1 MPLAA
6 ACRNRDHSCPSQ
18 LLDGE
23 RDRALRGDDPA
34 VPIEDV
40 DEDVPGAVGARAD
53 PDERH
58 GHEVEDRGRPAHR
71 PPQGCF
77 VRDGG
82 GLERVERAAAPRRV
96 PRGELGRAGS
106 RREALDRAADLDDG
120 HARAG
125 RGELPLDRGQR
136 LAPGDAEHVVLAQE
150 TRQERSGGDRH
161 VVDDE
166 RRRELVALLERTRE
180 AVVDASGLGDLEADD
195 AFRPRL
201 LQETHDLEP
210 RHAEALGDVLLGQ
223 IADVVEPGDLGHLR
237 SAHSCILLHR

>member
-1 MPLAA
+1 M
-6 ACRNRDHSCPSQ
+6 CPAPS
-18 LLDGE
+18 
-23 RDRALRGDDPA
+23 
-34 VPIEDV
+34 
-40 DEDVPGAVGARAD
+40 ARAPIPTSVTD
-53 PDERH
+53 TRSKIA
-58 GHEVEDRGRPAHR
+58 V
-71 PPQGCF
+71 
-77 VRDGG
+77 VRLTARRRAASSATAGASSG
-82 GLERVERAAAPRRV
+82 WNGAAAPRRV

-166 RRRELVALLERTRE
+166 RRRETVALLERTRE